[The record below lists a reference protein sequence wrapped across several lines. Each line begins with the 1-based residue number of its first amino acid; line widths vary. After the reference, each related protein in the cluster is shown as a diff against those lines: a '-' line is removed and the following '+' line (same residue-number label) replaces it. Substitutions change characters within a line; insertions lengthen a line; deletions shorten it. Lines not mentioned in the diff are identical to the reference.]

1 MKNGKVSKKLFSL
14 QKLNMKVGNDY
25 GVYFEDKSN
34 EIIQYQPIKPQVMRP
49 TKGQQSKLPIK

>member
-1 MKNGKVSKKLFSL
+1 MRKK
-14 QKLNMKVGNDY
+14 
-25 GVYFEDKSN
+25 

>member
-1 MKNGKVSKKLFSL
+1 
-14 QKLNMKVGNDY
+14 MKVGNDY